1 MINNKIFSIIL
12 LCVLGINSNV
22 YAQNT
27 NKQSSVLKQS
37 EENILLRISHS
48 FTSNNQHSKSIIKLK
63 ELIEVKFP
71 QIKVTIADNSSKQY
85 NSKEELEALDLGL
98 LDMIFTSVDN
108 INEYYNINDFEIFN
122 LPFLLSNDKDMDNF
136 MDSELNKKMLF
147 SLSKK
152 YNFIQPICFWPDEV
166 QVFISKSNINSL
178 SDINKR
184 NFGITKNELKEKFI
198 KSIGGNPIYFNDS
211 LPSTIVNSFKNNNNI
226 DIIEETTNNILSNK
240 LYENGK
246 NIIVSNHKRG
256 SYVMIVNKKWFSSLS
271 EKVQEEL
278 TSLSQQI
285 AHSNMK
291 YFQEIHEKN
300 LATLKSNN
308 RVNIFTPSNSE
319 IEELK
324 RKSIPVHETYL
335 NNFNKNLTLETY
347 QLLKKK

>member
-1 MINNKIFSIIL
+1 MIINKVFSIIL
-12 LCVLGINSNV
+12 LSVLSLNTNV
-22 YAQNT
+22 YAQNN
-27 NKQSSVLKQS
+27 NKPASFSKQA
-37 EENILLRISHS
+37 EESISLRISHNFS
-48 FTSNNQHSKSIIKLK
+48 SNNQHSKSILKLK

-71 QIKVTIADNSSKQY
+71 QIKVSISDNSSKQY

-108 INEYYNINDFEIFN
+108 INEYYSLNDFEIFN

-152 YNFIQPICFWPDEV
+152 YNFIKPICFWPDEV
-166 QVFISKSNINSL
+166 QVFISKPNISSL
-178 SDINKR
+178 SDLNKR
-184 NFGITKNELKEKFI
+184 NFGITNNELKEKFI
-198 KSIGGNPIYFNDS
+198 KSIGGNPVYFKDS
-211 LPSTIVNSFKNNNNI
+211 LPSSIVSGFKNNNNI

-256 SYVMIVNKKWFSSLS
+256 SYVMIVNKKWFSSLP

-291 YFQEIHEKN
+291 YFQEVHEKN
-300 LATLKSNN
+300 LALLKSNHH
-308 RVNIFTPSNSE
+308 VNIFIPSNSE

-324 RKSIPVHETYL
+324 RKSIPVHEIYL